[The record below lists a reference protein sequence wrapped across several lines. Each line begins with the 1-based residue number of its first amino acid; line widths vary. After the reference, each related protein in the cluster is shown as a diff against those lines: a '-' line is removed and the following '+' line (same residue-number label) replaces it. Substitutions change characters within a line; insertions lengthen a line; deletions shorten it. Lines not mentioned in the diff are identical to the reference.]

1 MKICHVLAKMSFH
14 FHPILLSFISKN
26 VYTFFCVCGT
36 CIKCKTRKTQRCKEK
51 GHSRIQR
58 TSKRTLMREKE
69 ENTVLLHDKKNDI
82 KLNAPAWSVNP
93 ESWTGGGLVNNNIL
107 SYKTMLLIVL
117 ARYAHCHMTVTI
129 FSKTYVLYRS
139 DVVHVAKVTVVW
151 IY

>member
-1 MKICHVLAKMSFH
+1 MPYLCIKTVSITPCNEDMSRVGKNVFP

-58 TSKRTLMREKE
+58 TRKRTLMREKE

-82 KLNAPAWSVNP
+82 KLNAPA
-93 ESWTGGGLVNNNIL
+93 
-107 SYKTMLLIVL
+107 
-117 ARYAHCHMTVTI
+117 
-129 FSKTYVLYRS
+129 
-139 DVVHVAKVTVVW
+139 
-151 IY
+151 